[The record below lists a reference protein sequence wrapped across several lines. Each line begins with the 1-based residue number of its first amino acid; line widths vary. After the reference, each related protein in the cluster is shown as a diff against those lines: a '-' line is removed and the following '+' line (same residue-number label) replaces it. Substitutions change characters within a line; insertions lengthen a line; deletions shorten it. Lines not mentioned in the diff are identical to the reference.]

1 MERIQGVPGFYP
13 SFSTERD
20 LRPGFLLM
28 AWQGLGAPPFVL
40 RLTPPNTS
48 SQEGPQN
55 RESPWPS
62 TGACQAEA

>member
-1 MERIQGVPGFYP
+1 
-13 SFSTERD
+13 
-20 LRPGFLLM
+20 M

-40 RLTPPNTS
+40 CLTPPNTS